1 MRYDALGHRALGQ
14 IPLFAQRNRS
24 HSKQKL
30 SHETYRAEYISLP
43 LSSSNEILSFD
54 RVRSKAAGPPGD
66 RIGCRFTGPVSK
78 IETEDRKTVPEAT
91 TLRHH
96 LPSPPLAVPT
106 PCSATGRPS
115 PRPNVWVG
123 REFLGSPSAWATF
136 ARPAD
141 AGRSRRRA
149 VGVRGGGGVFARDGI
164 GPLNMQAGADAR
176 IIYLDVDGV
185 VTTVG
190 YQRQAG
196 RDRLNPVQVARVAA
210 LVREFDARVVV
221 SSTWRVDDCRPTL
234 IEAGLPETCFHPD
247 WRTAILPT
255 SRDAET
261 GAMRPAEQAGR
272 GDEISEHATRNRI
285 TRYLIL
291 DDVEVGPAH
300 AGRHVRPMAECG
312 LSDADA
318 ILARRLLAGMADA
331 PPRMGR
337 AGTVPSSVDL
347 RSRRD

>member
-1 MRYDALGHRALGQ
+1 M
-14 IPLFAQRNRS
+14 
-24 HSKQKL
+24 
-30 SHETYRAEYISLP
+30 
-43 LSSSNEILSFD
+43 
-54 RVRSKAAGPPGD
+54 
-66 RIGCRFTGPVSK
+66 
-78 IETEDRKTVPEAT
+78 
-91 TLRHH
+91 
-96 LPSPPLAVPT
+96 
-106 PCSATGRPS
+106 
-115 PRPNVWVG
+115 
-123 REFLGSPSAWATF
+123 
-136 ARPAD
+136 
-141 AGRSRRRA
+141 
-149 VGVRGGGGVFARDGI
+149 
-164 GPLNMQAGADAR
+164 NMQAGADAR

-185 VTTVG
+185 VTTVA

-312 LSDADA
+312 LSEADG